1 MTGTMVAALVL
12 GLLEGFGAGFISAG
26 LKDVFALL
34 VMIIFLIVRTMNF
47 ASGAGRG
54 SP

>member
-1 MTGTMVAALVL
+1 MVAAVVL

-34 VMIIFLIVRTMNF
+34 AMVLFLIVRTMSF
-47 ASGAGRG
+47 ASGTGRG
-54 SP
+54 SS